1 MLGWMIVTEV
11 ACIGRV
17 TLAVTRR
24 PYVGCE
30 HDDLTTVVASAATGR
45 GVAR

>member
-1 MLGWMIVTEV
+1 VPP
-11 ACIGRV
+11 
-17 TLAVTRR
+17 R